1 MTAAIPSLV
10 AAALAAV
17 AAYTDWRRGLIPN
30 WLTLPPLVIAPVVYF
45 VLGGAPAA
53 IASIV
58 GTLLCGAV
66 PYLMF
71 RRDAIGGGDVKL
83 LAAIGAVAGA
93 GVGLEGEL
101 LAFILAAAWAIGASI
116 ARGEGMRLLGGA
128 FRVVAR
134 KPLEPR
140 ELTSLRLGTFI
151 FAGVCA
157 AIVLQG

>member
-45 VLGGAPAA
+45 FLGGAPAA
-53 IASIV
+53 VASAFGIV
-58 GTLLCGAV
+58 LCGAV

-71 RRDAIGGGDVKL
+71 RREAIGGGDVKL

-101 LAFILAAAWAIGASI
+101 IAFLLAAAWAIGASI
-116 ARGEGMRLLGGA
+116 ARGEGLQLLAGA
-128 FRVVAR
+128 FKVVLRRPVEAR
-134 KPLEPR
+134 Q
-140 ELTSLRLGTFI
+140 LTELRLGSFI
-151 FAGVCA
+151 FLGVCA
-157 AIVLQG
+157 SIALQG